1 MAKEDPN
8 CKVISFINMKGGVGK
23 TTLTINIAYTLVK
36 EFHKRVLVIDM
47 DPQFNATQALMTK
60 FRSIDFYQ
68 KLLKT
73 GPTIANLLIDSNNSM
88 VKNNNEE
95 PTIKNSVQHLF
106 SNEDE
111 KFDLIPG
118 DLSLTEFETT
128 ARGAEKRLKKLIAK
142 PSVLNNY
149 DFILIDTPATY
160 SVYSQASL
168 LASDYYI
175 VPIAPDVFSALGYDL
190 LQKALKKDLV
200 LEDHKL
206 INLGIIFTLT
216 SKSKDEREKVTKN
229 VKRNNIQESFEKEER
244 FNKTLYEH
252 ERIRTGKLENFIYDM
267 ISTKDNI
274 VEITNE
280 LLQKLGEVK

>member
-1 MAKEDPN
+1 MPEENN

-128 ARGAEKRLKKLIAK
+128 ARGTEKRLKKLIAK

-190 LQKALKKDLV
+190 LQKALKRDLV

-244 FNKTLYEH
+244 FNNTLYEH

-267 ISTKDNI
+267 TSTKDNI

>member
-1 MAKEDPN
+1 
-8 CKVISFINMKGGVGK
+8 
-23 TTLTINIAYTLVK
+23 
-36 EFHKRVLVIDM
+36 
-47 DPQFNATQALMTK
+47 
-60 FRSIDFYQ
+60 
-68 KLLKT
+68 
-73 GPTIANLLIDSNNSM
+73 
-88 VKNNNEE
+88 
-95 PTIKNSVQHLF
+95 
-106 SNEDE
+106 
-111 KFDLIPG
+111 
-118 DLSLTEFETT
+118 EFETT

-267 ISTKDNI
+267 TSTKDNI

>member
-1 MAKEDPN
+1 MTEEKHN
-8 CKVISFINMKGGVGK
+8 GKVISFINMKGGVGK

-190 LQKALKKDLV
+190 LQKALKRDLV

-229 VKRNNIQESFEKEER
+229 VQRNNIQESFEKEER
-244 FNKTLYEH
+244 FNNTLYEH

-267 ISTKDNI
+267 TSTKDNI

>member
-1 MAKEDPN
+1 MSEEKNN

-47 DPQFNATQALMTK
+47 DPQFNSTQALMTK
-60 FRSIDFYQ
+60 FKSIDFYQ
-68 KLLKT
+68 ELLETGSTIAKLLV
-73 GPTIANLLIDSNNSM
+73 NSNNSM
-88 VKNNNEE
+88 VKNDNEE
-95 PTIKNSVQHLF
+95 TIIETSIQNLYS
-106 SNEDE
+106 DGDGI
-111 KFDLIPG
+111 FDLIPG

-128 ARGAEKRLKKLIAK
+128 ARGAEKRLRKLLINC
-142 PSVLNNY
+142 SVLDNY

-175 VPIAPDVFSALGYDL
+175 VPIAPDVFSALGYNL
-190 LQKALKKDLV
+190 LKSALKKDLV

-206 INLGIIFTLT
+206 NNLGIIFTLT
-216 SKSKDEREKVTKN
+216 SKSNDEREKVTKKI
-229 VKRNNIQESFEKEER
+229 KRNDIQKSFETEKR
-244 FNKTLYEH
+244 FDNTLYEH

-267 ISTKDNI
+267 SSTKDNI
-274 VEITNE
+274 IEITNE
-280 LLQKLGEVK
+280 LLEKLGEVK

>member
-1 MAKEDPN
+1 MPEKNN

-47 DPQFNATQALMTK
+47 DPQFNSTQALMTK
-60 FRSIDFYQ
+60 FKSIEFYQ
-68 KLLKT
+68 KLLQT
-73 GPTIANLLIDSNNSM
+73 GPTIATLLIDSSNSM
-88 VKNNNEE
+88 VRNNNDEAIIE
-95 PTIKNSVQHLF
+95 NSVQHLY
-106 SNEDE
+106 SDKNG

-128 ARGAEKRLKKLIAK
+128 ARGAEKRLRKLIVK

-190 LQKALKKDLV
+190 LKKALKKDLV

-206 INLGIIFTLT
+206 HNLGIIFTLT
-216 SKSKDEREKVTKN
+216 SKSKDEKERVTRK
-229 VKRNNIQESFEKEER
+229 VKRNDIQESFDTEKR
-244 FNKTLYEH
+244 FENTLYEN

-267 ISTKDNI
+267 ASTKDNI
-274 VEITNE
+274 IEITNE
-280 LLQKLGEVK
+280 LLKKLGEAK

>member
-1 MAKEDPN
+1 MSEENN

-267 ISTKDNI
+267 TSTKDNI

>member
-1 MAKEDPN
+1 MPEKHN

-47 DPQFNATQALMTK
+47 DPQFNSTQALMTK
-60 FRSIDFYQ
+60 FKSIEFYQ
-68 KLLKT
+68 KLLQT
-73 GPTIANLLIDSNNSM
+73 GPTIATLLIDSSNSM
-88 VKNNNEE
+88 VRNNNDEAIIE
-95 PTIKNSVQHLF
+95 NSVQHLD
-106 SNEDE
+106 SDKNG

-128 ARGAEKRLKKLIAK
+128 ARGAEKRLRKLIVK

-190 LQKALKKDLV
+190 LKKALKKDLV

-206 INLGIIFTLT
+206 HNLGIIFTLT
-216 SKSKDEREKVTKN
+216 SKSKDEKERVTRK
-229 VKRNNIQESFEKEER
+229 VKRNDIQESFDTEKR
-244 FNKTLYEH
+244 FENTLYEN

-267 ISTKDNI
+267 ASTKDNI
-274 VEITNE
+274 IEITNE
-280 LLQKLGEVK
+280 LLKKLGEAK

>member
-1 MAKEDPN
+1 MPEKHN

-47 DPQFNATQALMTK
+47 DPQFNSTQALMTK
-60 FRSIDFYQ
+60 FESIEFYQ

-73 GPTIANLLIDSNNSM
+73 GPTIATLLIDSSNSM
-88 VKNNNEE
+88 VRNNNDEAIIE
-95 PTIKNSVQHLF
+95 NSVQHLY
-106 SNEDE
+106 SDKNG

-128 ARGAEKRLKKLIAK
+128 ARGAEKRLRKLIVK

-190 LQKALKKDLV
+190 LKKALKKDLV

-206 INLGIIFTLT
+206 NNLGIIFTLT
-216 SKSKDEREKVTKN
+216 SKSKDEKERVTRK
-229 VKRNNIQESFEKEER
+229 VKRNDIQESFDTEKR
-244 FNKTLYEH
+244 FENTLYEN

-267 ISTKDNI
+267 ASTKDNI
-274 VEITNE
+274 IEITNE
-280 LLQKLGEVK
+280 LLKKLGEVK

>member
-1 MAKEDPN
+1 MPEENN

-190 LQKALKKDLV
+190 LQKALKRDLV

-244 FNKTLYEH
+244 FNNTLYEH

-267 ISTKDNI
+267 TSTKDNI

>member
-1 MAKEDPN
+1 MTEEKHN
-8 CKVISFINMKGGVGK
+8 GQVISFINMKGGVGK

-190 LQKALKKDLV
+190 LQKALKRDLV

-229 VKRNNIQESFEKEER
+229 VQRNNIQESFEKEER
-244 FNKTLYEH
+244 FNNTLYEH

-267 ISTKDNI
+267 TSTKDNI

>member
-1 MAKEDPN
+1 
-8 CKVISFINMKGGVGK
+8 
-23 TTLTINIAYTLVK
+23 
-36 EFHKRVLVIDM
+36 
-47 DPQFNATQALMTK
+47 
-60 FRSIDFYQ
+60 
-68 KLLKT
+68 
-73 GPTIANLLIDSNNSM
+73 M

-128 ARGAEKRLKKLIAK
+128 ARGTEKRLKKLIAK

-175 VPIAPDVFSALGYDL
+175 VPIAPDVFSALGYNL
-190 LQKALKKDLV
+190 LQKALKRDLV

-244 FNKTLYEH
+244 FNNTLYEH

-267 ISTKDNI
+267 TSTKDNI

>member
-1 MAKEDPN
+1 MSEEKHN
-8 CKVISFINMKGGVGK
+8 GKVISFINMKGGVGK

-190 LQKALKKDLV
+190 LQKALKRDLV

-244 FNKTLYEH
+244 FNNTLYEH

-267 ISTKDNI
+267 TSTKDNI

>member
-1 MAKEDPN
+1 MSEENN

-216 SKSKDEREKVTKN
+216 SKSKAEREKVTKN

-267 ISTKDNI
+267 TSTKDNI

>member
-1 MAKEDPN
+1 MPEKHN

-47 DPQFNATQALMTK
+47 DPQFNSTQALMTK
-60 FRSIDFYQ
+60 FKSIEFYQ
-68 KLLKT
+68 KLLQT
-73 GPTIANLLIDSNNSM
+73 GPTIATLLIDSSNSM
-88 VKNNNEE
+88 VRNNNDEAIIE
-95 PTIKNSVQHLF
+95 NSVQHLY
-106 SNEDE
+106 SDKNG

-128 ARGAEKRLKKLIAK
+128 ARGAEKRLRKLIVK

-190 LQKALKKDLV
+190 LKKALKKDLV

-206 INLGIIFTLT
+206 HNLGIIFTLT
-216 SKSKDEREKVTKN
+216 SKSKDEKERVTRK
-229 VKRNNIQESFEKEER
+229 VKRNDIQESFDTEKR
-244 FNKTLYEH
+244 FENTLYEN

-267 ISTKDNI
+267 ASTKDNI
-274 VEITNE
+274 IEITNE
-280 LLQKLGEVK
+280 LLKKLGEAK

>member
-1 MAKEDPN
+1 MSEENN

-252 ERIRTGKLENFIYDM
+252 ERIRTVKLENFIYDM
-267 ISTKDNI
+267 TSTKDNI

>member
-267 ISTKDNI
+267 TSTKDNI